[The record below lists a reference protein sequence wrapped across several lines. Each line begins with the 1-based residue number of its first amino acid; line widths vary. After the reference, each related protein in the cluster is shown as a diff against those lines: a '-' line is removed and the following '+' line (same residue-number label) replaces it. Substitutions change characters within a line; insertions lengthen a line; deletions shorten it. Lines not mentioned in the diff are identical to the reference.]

1 MCIFEGRDQV
11 MTFAITFDDN
21 LTFFTTGIAL
31 ASLTADVISFLDG
44 GDRL

>member
-1 MCIFEGRDQV
+1 MCLFEGRDQV
-11 MTFAITFDDN
+11 VTIAITFYNN